1 MDEAELMDKLRR
13 HMADVRYL
21 YPDLSAEKVEQKAII
36 RLGAELSNLLRAVRD
51 AVKLR
56 GVLVGIE
63 ERRDMWGRII
73 RIAMEKWNENRNE
86 AIKMGYTDEEGH
98 PLDWR
103 KEVGGQPNPRYGER
117 IASVWTRTVYLV
129 GRINDEEED
138 SLVRLECRGDMVDFA
153 WSLGQAYSMLVR
165 EVDAFRGLRTCRT
178 FRVTNPRQVSGPSM
192 YEIFSGAPEE
202 LTTTP
207 IDIDEWLGDAETK
220 IGIIRGDVLRIAPV
234 ERGGWV
240 IFLGDVL
247 EDVEFEGIPFYCPAI
262 LPQPEEGHRIL
273 TLARIR
279 YRLDVGRWANVI
291 LGWCEA

>member
-1 MDEAELMDKLRR
+1 MSELIRKWAERLNMDEAELMDKLRR

-117 IASVWTRTVYLV
+117 IASVWT
-129 GRINDEEED
+129 
-138 SLVRLECRGDMVDFA
+138 
-153 WSLGQAYSMLVR
+153 
-165 EVDAFRGLRTCRT
+165 
-178 FRVTNPRQVSGPSM
+178 M